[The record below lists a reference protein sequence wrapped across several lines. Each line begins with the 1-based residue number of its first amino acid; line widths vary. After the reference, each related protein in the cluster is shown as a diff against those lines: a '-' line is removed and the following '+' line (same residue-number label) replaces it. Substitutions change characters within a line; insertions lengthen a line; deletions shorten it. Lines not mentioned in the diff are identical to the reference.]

1 MLLRD
6 TMLLR
11 TGLAWDA
18 MLLITGVE
26 LVLLKENDMHLFFER
41 GYPRKPICYFF
52 FYDLFFEGGIRGGQ
66 SVIFN
71 HYAEANNQ
79 YMKDYDGNM
88 EKSFISY

>member
-6 TMLLR
+6 AMLLR

-41 GYPRKPICYFF
+41 S
-52 FYDLFFEGGIRGGQ
+52 IRGGQ